1 MWCGAGSE
9 LDDLVEIAERLPL
22 PVDVYVTAATPAEL
36 SEAVARI
43 GAAGGSIRWAGLKL
57 FADGSLG
64 GATAAMDA
72 PFCDRATTGTL
83 RLDGSANAL
92 CEGALDLGGTIA
104 VHAIGDRANTAA
116 LDLFATLRGGW
127 ADPGRFR
134 IEHASVLSPALVER
148 IATAG
153 ITVSMQPA
161 FMPGET
167 AWLANRIGDER
178 LRWTYPFRSLLEAGV
193 PIIAGS
199 DSPVEN
205 PNPWPAIAALVD
217 NPLTADES
225 ITIEQ
230 ALAMFGSGAVRVGD
244 SADIVAVDHDP
255 GSKNGLATTNVVAT
269 YIAGERTVWEPAVW
283 TD

>member
-1 MWCGAGSE
+1 
-9 LDDLVEIAERLPL
+9 
-22 PVDVYVTAATPAEL
+22 
-36 SEAVARI
+36 
-43 GAAGGSIRWAGLKL
+43 
-57 FADGSLG
+57 
-64 GATAAMDA
+64 
-72 PFCDRATTGTL
+72 
-83 RLDGSANAL
+83 
-92 CEGALDLGGTIA
+92 
-104 VHAIGDRANTAA
+104 
-116 LDLFATLRGGW
+116 
-127 ADPGRFR
+127 
-134 IEHASVLSPALVER
+134 
-148 IATAG
+148 
-153 ITVSMQPA
+153 
-161 FMPGET
+161 
-167 AWLANRIGDER
+167 
-178 LRWTYPFRSLLEAGV
+178 LLEAGV